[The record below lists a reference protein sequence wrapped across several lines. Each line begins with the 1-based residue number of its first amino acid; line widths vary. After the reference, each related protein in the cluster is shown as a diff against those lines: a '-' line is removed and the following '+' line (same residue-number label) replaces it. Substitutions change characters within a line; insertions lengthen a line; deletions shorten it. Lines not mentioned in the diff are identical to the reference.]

1 MASGTSSASRRR
13 RIVRNSVSLTV
24 AASRAF
30 RMAGS
35 SWPTV
40 NSSTRVPGTRPAL
53 AKSSFKLLNRSSRR
67 NWERTTWVP
76 DAPLADQQALLHQ
89 FLDRLPGRR
98 SGQAEPAGQRELVL
112 QPFSRARVRRC

>member
-1 MASGTSSASRRR
+1 M
-13 RIVRNSVSLTV
+13 RNSVSLTA

-40 NSSTRVPGTRPAL
+40 NSSTRVPGMRPAL

-76 DAPLADQQALLHQ
+76 TPRLRTSRPFCTNSWIACRAVGRDRPSRLVRESSFSSRSPGASAP
-89 FLDRLPGRR
+89 
-98 SGQAEPAGQRELVL
+98 VL
-112 QPFSRARVRRC
+112 MACSMDWASW